1 MFLIKLSNT
10 MQQAYDE
17 INETFEQA
25 DQGTVTLSD
34 EVYLLLEE
42 TRGFLAEAIELL
54 SGTGTA

>member
-1 MFLIKLSNT
+1 MIKLSNT

-17 INETFEQA
+17 IMETFEQA

-34 EVYLLLEE
+34 EMYLLLEE

>member
-1 MFLIKLSNT
+1 MIKLINT

-17 INETFEQA
+17 INQTLEQA
-25 DQGTVTLSD
+25 EQGTATLSD
-34 EVYLLLEE
+34 KVYLLLEE

>member
-1 MFLIKLSNT
+1 